1 MVIRGVV
8 FGCHHRS
15 GSRSECVSDLFNV
28 FSLMLIVALNY
39 VILYA
44 LIDLVVIC

>member
-1 MVIRGVV
+1 MVVGDVV
-8 FGCHHRS
+8 SSHCHRS
-15 GSRSECVSDLFNV
+15 GGCSQFVSDLFNV
-28 FSLMLIVALNY
+28 FSLMLLVVLNY